1 LTPPVQKQHLRTKVL
16 FLAFRHGFCFI
27 FDFLCSTI
35 LTTMKKIYHLGSCS
49 TCQRILKELEPLD
62 GVQLQEIKSEP
73 ITQDQLEQM
82 EVLSGS
88 YESLFSKRAM
98 LFRQRGL
105 HEKQLTETDYKDL
118 ILEHYTFLKRPVIL
132 VEGQIFVGNSKKT
145 VQAAKEA
152 LHP

>member
-1 LTPPVQKQHLRTKVL
+1 
-16 FLAFRHGFCFI
+16 
-27 FDFLCSTI
+27 
-35 LTTMKKIYHLGSCS
+35 MKKIYHLGSCS

-73 ITQDQLEQM
+73 ITEEQLDAM
-82 EVLSGS
+82 KALSGT

-105 HEKQLTETDYKDL
+105 HEKQLSENDYRDL

-132 VEGQIFVGNSKKT
+132 VDDQIFVGNSKKT